1 MEIVFSI
8 QFITGI
14 IFVLIGIFLLY
25 LVKQGK
31 TKLVIQGIERFK
43 IGKFD
48 GYLVILLG
56 FAAMTISTI
65 SNLIPEL
72 PSWGIIPLTIAVLLI
87 LIIVK
92 NKIKK

>member
-56 FAAMTISTI
+56 FAAMTISTVR
-65 SNLIPEL
+65 NLIPEL